1 MAAYFIDSNVFFY
14 AKIAD
19 REYGG
24 ACAKILE
31 KVARGELKAV
41 TSALV
46 IIELVNA
53 LRKYGLGDEVKRVA
67 DAIFSLNISV
77 HEVDPLDVRNAASI
91 FDESRISPY
100 DCAHAAVMKK
110 VGIINIISADKDFD
124 KIHWIK
130 RLDPKLM

>member
-1 MAAYFIDSNVFFY
+1 LAACFIDSNVFFY

-19 REYGG
+19 REYGS

-31 KVARGELKAV
+31 KVVRGELEAV

-53 LRKYGLGDEVKRVA
+53 LRKYGLGNEVKRVVN
-67 DAIFSLNISV
+67 AIFSLDISI

-100 DCAHAAVMKK
+100 DCAHAAVMKR

-130 RLDPKLM
+130 RLDPKLI

>member
-1 MAAYFIDSNVFFY
+1 LAACFIDSNVFFY

-19 REYGG
+19 REYGS

-31 KVARGELKAV
+31 KVARGELEAV

-53 LRKYGLGDEVKRVA
+53 LRKYGLGNEVKRVV
-67 DAIFSLNISV
+67 DAIFSLDISI
-77 HEVDPLDVRNAASI
+77 HEVDSLDVRNAASI

-100 DCAHAAVMKK
+100 DCAHAAVMKR

-130 RLDPKLM
+130 RLDPKLI

>member
-1 MAAYFIDSNVFFY
+1 MAACFIDSNVFFY

-19 REYGG
+19 REYGS

-31 KVARGELKAV
+31 KVVRGELEAV

-53 LRKYGLGDEVKRVA
+53 LRKYGLGNEVKRVVN
-67 DAIFSLNISV
+67 AIFSLDISI

-100 DCAHAAVMKK
+100 DCAHAAVMKR

-130 RLDPKLM
+130 RLDPKLI